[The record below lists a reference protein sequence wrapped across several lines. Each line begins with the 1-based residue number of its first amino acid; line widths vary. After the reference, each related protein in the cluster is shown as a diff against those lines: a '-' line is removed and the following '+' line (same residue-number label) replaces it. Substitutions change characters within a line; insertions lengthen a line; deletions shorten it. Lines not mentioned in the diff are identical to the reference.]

1 MREKRTRLLCFRL
14 RTPVSSSTS
23 LVNSTYM
30 AGEGRPGG
38 EAQQGLGWGMPMA
51 GRQRDRL
58 EQTVEMTLGEVW
70 GAFHPA
76 HRLTHQDGVDHC
88 IPDNERLHLEGFAER
103 GRLVHSPHSGSFV
116 GIDVLPQLLPVNIP
130 RLRTIHLQP
139 GLAPLPSALLLLRP
153 HTHLPTA
160 FSSTSCTLG
169 TRVAPPTRI
178 TCSISSCR
186 GRKRGM
192 GRL

>member
-38 EAQQGLGWGMPMA
+38 EAEQGLGWGMPMA

-70 GAFHPA
+70 GAFHPSTLA
-76 HRLTHQDGVDHC
+76 YSPGWGRS
-88 IPDNERLHLEGFAER
+88 LHP
-103 GRLVHSPHSGSFV
+103 GR
-116 GIDVLPQLLPVNIP
+116 
-130 RLRTIHLQP
+130 
-139 GLAPLPSALLLLRP
+139 
-153 HTHLPTA
+153 
-160 FSSTSCTLG
+160 
-169 TRVAPPTRI
+169 
-178 TCSISSCR
+178 
-186 GRKRGM
+186 RKAS
-192 GRL
+192 L